1 MACRFGRLDCVTV
14 WIKMSLW
21 IKLMTRG
28 AFINDNIF
36 SVIDATIKYRP
47 MMNEVYSYEFS
58 FMTL

>member
-1 MACRFGRLDCVTV
+1 
-14 WIKMSLW
+14 MSLW

-36 SVIDATIKYRP
+36 SVIDATIRHRL
-47 MMNEVYSYEFS
+47 MMNIVHSYEFS